1 MEKDR
6 NHHTMK
12 QIMTESLQQMPFSDF
27 EDRVMDQIEKEE
39 ARKRIWMRHLR
50 LSWVFF
56 IIGSFFGIGL
66 SVYVSYLAPS
76 LPGINPDY
84 VTLLIQIIIIAVV
97 ALNLESMIRY
107 TREKMYSNTRD

>member
-1 MEKDR
+1 
-6 NHHTMK
+6 MK
-12 QIMTESLQQMPFSDF
+12 QIMSESLQQMPFTDF
-27 EDRVMDQIEKEE
+27 EDRVMDQIEKKE
-39 ARKRIWMRHLR
+39 ARKLIWMRHLR

-66 SVYVSYLAPS
+66 SIYVSYLIPS

-84 VTLLIQIIIIAVV
+84 ITLIIQVLIIGII

-107 TREKMYSNTRD
+107 TREKMYDKAED